1 MQEELAVN
9 IRKMLRYKKM
19 NPYYLIAIK
28 VEMQSQIVRQV
39 KMKKKLWCYH
49 TLFKISIFENI
60 SEVYRGVYSFPF

>member
-39 KMKKKLWCYH
+39 KMKKKL
-49 TLFKISIFENI
+49 
-60 SEVYRGVYSFPF
+60 